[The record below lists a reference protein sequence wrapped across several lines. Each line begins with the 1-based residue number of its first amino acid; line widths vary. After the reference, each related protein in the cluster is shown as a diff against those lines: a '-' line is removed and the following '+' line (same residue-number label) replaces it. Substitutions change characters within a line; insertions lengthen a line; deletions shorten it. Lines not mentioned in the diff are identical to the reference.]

1 MIVTI
6 KKNTIFIN
14 EFKLKCAIGKRG
26 IKKKTREGDK
36 ITPLGVFEIG
46 NLYYRSDRIKKFETN
61 LKSIVIKKNMGWCDD
76 PLSTQYNRL
85 INNISKFEFKYEK
98 LFRNDNKYDFI
109 LPIKYNY
116 KNTIKNKGSA
126 IFFHLTKNYKPT
138 AGCIAME
145 KKDFLIFLKL
155 IKKGTKVRII

>member
-6 KKNTIFIN
+6 KKNTIFID

-76 PLSTQYNRL
+76 PNSKYYNKL
-85 INNISKFEFKYEK
+85 IYFPFSKRAEK
-98 LFRNDNKYDFI
+98 LYIEKNIYDI
-109 LPIKYNY
+109 IVVIDYNTKPIVK
-116 KNTIKNKGSA
+116 KKGSA
-126 IFFHLTKNYKPT
+126 IFLHVASKNYKST
-138 AGCIAME
+138 RGCLAISKSNLKNLVKE
-145 KKDFLIFLKL
+145 LNSKSKVSIF
-155 IKKGTKVRII
+155 